1 MTTQARVTQ
10 SGDNS
15 AQAQKTQAQGEPKQT
30 LRPAVDIFENGD
42 AITLLADL
50 PGVSDNTLS
59 VEVDDKTLTIQ
70 GEIALDMPGDLE
82 SLYADVRSTRYQRAF
97 TLSSELDTAR
107 ISASL
112 SNGLLTVK
120 IPKRE
125 EVRPRKI
132 EISAG

>member
-1 MTTQARVTQ
+1 MTTQTTVTTRDERAAP
-10 SGDNS
+10 SRRE
-15 AQAQKTQAQGEPKQT
+15 AKQT

-42 AITLLADL
+42 AITLFADL

-59 VEVDDKTLTIQ
+59 LEVDDKTLTIE
-70 GEIALDMPGDLE
+70 GDIALDMPGDLE
-82 SLYADVRSTRYQRAF
+82 SLHADVRSTRYQRAF

-125 EVRPRKI
+125 EVRPRRI
-132 EISAG
+132 DITAG